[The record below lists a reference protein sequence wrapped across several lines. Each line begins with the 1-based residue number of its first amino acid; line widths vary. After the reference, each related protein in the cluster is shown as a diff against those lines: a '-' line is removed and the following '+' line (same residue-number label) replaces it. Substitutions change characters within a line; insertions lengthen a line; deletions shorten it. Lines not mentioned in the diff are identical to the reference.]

1 MKLDRAYREI
11 LYRVY
16 EEGEAFMSQR
26 EVSKV
31 CEVSIG
37 LVNLLVSRMEGL
49 GVVERRPMG
58 FRVTDPKKMLQ
69 HWAARRNLKRDI
81 VYSTFVPEPVEEIEG
96 SLKEGVFTAYSGC
109 RFRFGLEEDYSEV
122 YLYGN
127 PEAVRALYPPSPHA
141 PNLYVLT
148 PDPHLT
154 LRSRNS
160 VAPLPQLYVDLWQL
174 GRPAERWLAELEERL
189 EAAQVE
195 VLKKW
200 AGYRR

>member
-1 MKLDRAYREI
+1 MKLDRVYREI

-31 CEVSIG
+31 CGVSIG

-49 GVVERRPMG
+49 GAVERRPMG
-58 FRVTDPKKMLQ
+58 FRVIDPKKMLQ
-69 HWAARRNLKRDI
+69 HWAARRNLKRDL
-81 VYSTFVPEPVEEIEG
+81 VYSTFVPEPAEEIEG
-96 SLKEGVFTAYSGC
+96 SLREGVFTAYSGC
-109 RFRFGLEEDYSEV
+109 RLRFGLEEDYSEV
-122 YLYGN
+122 YFYGD

-141 PNLYVLT
+141 PNLHVLT
-148 PDPHLT
+148 SDPHLT
-154 LRSRNS
+154 FRSKHS

-174 GRPAERWLAELEERL
+174 GRPAERWLAELEERM

-195 VLKKW
+195 ILKRW